1 MTSSLKIWQMVIVN
15 SVLHPIKFYMLII
28 LMFIMIRIFS
38 ADLIYCDMYDPTL
51 RKPMTITISSKGL
64 EYGKHILNES
74 YLVFKHN
81 PNITTSKA
89 LELLFD
95 MLNSNIHKKEWFG
108 DIRLIDDI
116 GHLIMLRNVQAM
128 NDNSSESQ
136 LILLVQI
143 VFHVFI
149 ELDMDKSLFLQK
161 LHTINYIKIL
171 HAEYF
176 EWTLQCK
183 QEYKVGFLNVIYA
196 YTDLLYIY
204 LFRYPFIR
212 NKTYKVRPWQHKL
225 FIYCGEYILMNRS
238 ARSKIANLQ
247 SKQFLIL

>member
-1 MTSSLKIWQMVIVN
+1 MISFLKIWQKVIIN
-15 SVLHPIKFYMLII
+15 SVLHPIKFYLLIFLI
-28 LMFIMIRIFS
+28 FIMIRIYLV
-38 ADLIYCDMYDPTL
+38 DLIYCDMYDPTL
-51 RKPMTITISSKGL
+51 RKPMTITISLKGL

-74 YLVFKHN
+74 HLVFKRN

-108 DIRLIDDI
+108 NIQLTDDI
-116 GHLIMLRNVQAM
+116 GYLIMLRNVQAM

-143 VFHVFI
+143 VFHAFI
-149 ELDMDKSLFLQK
+149 ELNMDKSLFIQK
-161 LHTINYIKIL
+161 LHTTHYIKEL
-171 HAEYF
+171 HSEYF

-183 QEYKVGFLNVIYA
+183 REYKVGFLNVIYA
-196 YTDLLYIY
+196 HTDLLYVY

-212 NKTYKVRPWQHKL
+212 NKIYKVKSLAASAVH
-225 FIYCGEYILMNRS
+225 ILW
-238 ARSKIANLQ
+238 
-247 SKQFLIL
+247 